1 MPKASCW
8 SRDAKGIPQ
17 PLGGRF
23 RVTGLA
29 QLREIAAE
37 KETTCKKN
45 KGWIYSWGAT
55 EVMRVET

>member
-8 SRDAKGIPQ
+8 SWDAFGIPL

-23 RVTGLA
+23 RG
-29 QLREIAAE
+29 REGDDLDNA
-37 KETTCKKN
+37 KN
-45 KGWIYSWGAT
+45 QGVDLFVWGAT